1 MRRCLLIDE
10 DPQGSVTLW
19 NALRREAA
27 LPIKTVKRELADVLK
42 KAKRRDVDWVF
53 IDTPAN
59 VSVSVVDAI
68 RAARLVIIPCRPG
81 LLDIDAVQETI
92 DFSRR
97 LGTPYAVVLNGAP
110 PKREDAESPV
120 VTAAR
125 ECLAELNVPVWGG
138 QITHRVSFSLAVSR
152 GEGVQEQDL
161 DVSSCAEIARLWQA
175 IEKSVQV
182 IKGARER
189 AAMHQVAA

>member
-1 MRRCLLIDE
+1 MRCA
-10 DPQGSVTLW
+10 S
-19 NALRREAA
+19 EAA

-59 VSVSVVDAI
+59 VSASVVDAI

-92 DFSRR
+92 DFSRAAGNALCGR
-97 LGTPYAVVLNGAP
+97 SQRRAAP
-110 PKREDAESPV
+110 AWRRQSPV

-161 DVSSCAEIARLWQA
+161 DVSSCAEIGRLWQA